1 MYAFYRVPR
10 AEHEIKFQCEANRI
24 SSCSLIITHTSHSRL
39 LRGGGDHPTNAT
51 IFKCDTPPHPYH
63 SSISCSMLKF
73 SILPQFIII
82 DSFSFGLQS
91 FLSNPRLFSIY
102 PLNI

>member
-51 IFKCDTPPHPYH
+51 IFKCDTPPPP
-63 SSISCSMLKF
+63 
-73 SILPQFIII
+73 PQFYIM
-82 DSFSFGLQS
+82 LYAQV
-91 FLSNPRLFSIY
+91 
-102 PLNI
+102 LNFATVYYH